1 MKIRLLAAALMALPA
16 IAAAQAQKGLPTKEP
31 AKPAVAARADGNVAV
46 VNGVVVSK
54 ARMDIMLQQQQ
65 ARGAQDNEQT
75 RALLREELVN
85 RELISQAAQKS
96 AIPKGAEVQAQ
107 LELARQ
113 EVIVSA
119 YLRDWVRKNPITDAE
134 VQKEYER
141 IKLQQGERE
150 FKARHILV
158 ETENQA
164 KSVIADLK
172 KGGNFEDLAKKN
184 SKDQG
189 SAERGG
195 DLNWNVPSAYD
206 KQFADAMVKLEKG
219 RVTDVPVRTRFG
231 FHVIQLEDMR
241 PVKFPALTDV
251 RPRIQ
256 QLLVQARVGELI
268 KGLRSKA
275 KIE

>member
-85 RELISQAAQKS
+85 RELISQAAQKN

-231 FHVIQLEDMR
+231 FHIIQLEDMR

>member
-16 IAAAQAQKGLPTKEP
+16 IAVAQAQKGLPTKEP

-85 RELISQAAQKS
+85 RELISQTAQKS

-231 FHVIQLEDMR
+231 FHIIQLEDMR

>member
-1 MKIRLLAAALMALPA
+1 M
-16 IAAAQAQKGLPTKEP
+16 
-31 AKPAVAARADGNVAV
+31 
-46 VNGVVVSK
+46 
-54 ARMDIMLQQQQ
+54 
-65 ARGAQDNEQT
+65 
-75 RALLREELVN
+75 N
-85 RELISQAAQKS
+85 RELISQAAQKN

-231 FHVIQLEDMR
+231 FHIIQLEDMR